1 MNKIFI
7 RSILLVVIVLI
18 LILIIFRT
26 RSPFGKSNSSFASEP
41 ASEITRIEF
50 LQNGKKLILD
60 NKGDTWIVNG
70 KTDARKS
77 GIHFILRVLKEITI
91 KSPVSAELFEDEI
104 TSKNIS
110 PVKVRVFEK
119 GRNLKTFYVY
129 KTSSNIYG
137 NIMKTKEKSKP
148 FIVNIPG
155 YEGDIGAA
163 FTLNELYWQPFTVYN
178 LLPSE
183 IASIRFSNFS
193 DTSSSFTI
201 TNNGH
206 QHLLSGNSGNLTGWD
221 TALIVRYISY
231 FAWVPFESWAF
242 DMEKARQEAIQKEP
256 PMYIITV
263 ITSSGK
269 KKELTLWQLTD
280 AETGADSDRLLGK
293 TNETDELFV
302 LRYFDIDPLIKRR
315 SYFFGE

>member
-41 ASEITRIEF
+41 ANEITRIEF
-50 LQNGKKLILD
+50 LQNGKKLTLE
-60 NKGDTWIVNG
+60 NKGDNWIVNG

-77 GIHFILRVLKEITI
+77 GINFILRVLKEITI

-119 GRNLKTFYVY
+119 RRNLKTFYVY

-148 FIVNIPG
+148 FIVNVPG
-155 YEGDIGAA
+155 YEGDIGVG
-163 FTLNELYWQPFTVYN
+163 FYTQ
-178 LLPSE
+178 
-183 IASIRFSNFS
+183 
-193 DTSSSFTI
+193 
-201 TNNGH
+201 
-206 QHLLSGNSGNLTGWD
+206 
-221 TALIVRYISY
+221 
-231 FAWVPFESWAF
+231 
-242 DMEKARQEAIQKEP
+242 
-256 PMYIITV
+256 
-263 ITSSGK
+263 
-269 KKELTLWQLTD
+269 
-280 AETGADSDRLLGK
+280 
-293 TNETDELFV
+293 
-302 LRYFDIDPLIKRR
+302 
-315 SYFFGE
+315 